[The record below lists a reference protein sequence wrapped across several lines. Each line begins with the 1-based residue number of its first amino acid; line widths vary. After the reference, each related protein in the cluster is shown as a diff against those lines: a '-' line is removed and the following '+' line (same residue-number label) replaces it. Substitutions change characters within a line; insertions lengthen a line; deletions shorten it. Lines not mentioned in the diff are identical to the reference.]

1 MIVVIVALLV
11 VIYSVIVPFTKWYR
25 KRAAIVAAIDKLPGR
40 KAYPLIGTTYEFFG
54 VDRKDLFKVFEKVV
68 TIDPYIARFWIGPSP
83 EVTIMKAEYAETV
96 INSRK
101 NLDKPFSYNYVKLWL
116 GEGLLTSTGGK
127 WQKHRKIITPTFH
140 FSILESFCGIF
151 SEKSKVLVERL
162 SHHADTDT
170 PINIHTFVTLAAL
183 DIISESAMG
192 IQIDCQTQHQNEYVD
207 AVYEISELIMHR
219 ILRPYLAPDIIYRH
233 TASGKKFKKCLE
245 ILHNFTKDVIT
256 NRKAAREENKRR
268 AVAPKKRQ
276 AFLDLLLD
284 ANEQQNLLTDDD
296 IREEV
301 DTFMFEGKENCT
313 IKCNDNL
320 FSLFLKGHDTTA
332 AGISWTLYVLGLYPD
347 IQQKVFE
354 ELKHIFNGSNRSAT
368 LEDLNEMK
376 YLERVI
382 KETLRLYPSV
392 PFVGRI
398 LSEDVQLDQYTI
410 PKGTMVTVA
419 IYFLHR
425 DSRFFPE
432 PERFDPD
439 RFLPENTVSRHP
451 YAYLPFS
458 AGPRNCVGQKF
469 AMFEEKSVLSS
480 IIRNYK
486 IISVETIDEIDLMAE
501 LILRTHN
508 GINVKLERRR

>member
-1 MIVVIVALLV
+1 MIAVIVALLV
-11 VIYSVIVPFTKWYR
+11 VIYSVIIPLTKWYR
-25 KRAAIVAAIDKLPGR
+25 KRAALVQVIDKIPGP

-54 VDRKDLFKVFEKVV
+54 VDRKDLFKVFKDVV
-68 TIDPYIARFWIGPSP
+68 KIDPYIARSWMGLIP
-83 EVTIMKAEYAETV
+83 EVTLMKAEYAEAV

-101 NLDKPFSYNYVKLWL
+101 NLDKPFSYNYIKLWL
-116 GEGLLTSTGGK
+116 GEGLLTSTGDK
-127 WQKHRKIITPTFH
+127 WHKHRKIITPTFH
-140 FSILESFCGIF
+140 FSILESFCEVF
-151 SEKSKVLVERL
+151 AEKSKILVERL
-162 SHHADTDT
+162 SHHADTDA
-170 PINIHTFVTLAAL
+170 PINIHTFVTRAAL

-192 IQIDCQTQHQNEYVD
+192 IEIDCQTQHQNEYVD

-219 ILRPYLAPDIIYRH
+219 ILRPYLAPDIIYRN
-233 TASGKKFKKCLE
+233 TTSGKKFKKCLD
-245 ILHNFTKDVIT
+245 ILHNFTKDVIL
-256 NRKAAREENKRR
+256 NRKAAREENKRKG
-268 AVAPKKRQ
+268 VAPKKRQ

-284 ANEQQNLLTDDD
+284 ANENQNLLTDDD

-301 DTFMFEGKENCT
+301 DTFMFEG
-313 IKCNDNL
+313 
-320 FSLFLKGHDTTA
+320 HDTTA
-332 AGISWTLYVLGLYPD
+332 AGISWTLYVLGLHPD
-347 IQQKVFE
+347 IQQAVFD
-354 ELKHIFNGSNRSAT
+354 ELDHIFKGSDRPAT
-368 LEDLNEMK
+368 LDDLSEMK

-398 LSEDVQLDQYTI
+398 LSEDVQLDQYTL
-410 PKGTMVTVA
+410 PKGTMVTIA

-425 DSRFFPE
+425 DPRFFPD
-432 PERFDPD
+432 PEKFDPD

-486 IISVETIDEIDLMAE
+486 IISVETTDEIDLMAE

-508 GINVKLERRR
+508 GINVKLERRHV